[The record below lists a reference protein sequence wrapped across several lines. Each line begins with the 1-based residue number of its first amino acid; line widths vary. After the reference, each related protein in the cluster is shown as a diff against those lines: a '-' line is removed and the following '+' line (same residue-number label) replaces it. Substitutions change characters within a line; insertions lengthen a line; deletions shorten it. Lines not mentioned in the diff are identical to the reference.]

1 MTGLRLW
8 SVVSSSSDSVSNQVK
23 GALFLVSCPRSV
35 TLPHFSERCH
45 AKGRPFLIAQK
56 INSVPIR
63 ELSHV

>member
-8 SVVSSSSDSVSNQVK
+8 SVVTSSRDSVSNQVK
-23 GALFLVSCPRSV
+23 GALFLV
-35 TLPHFSERCH
+35 SERCH

-63 ELSHV
+63 EFSHV